1 MTYPLLKKYG
11 NISFVSCRSN
21 PLCIGGFST
30 RNGGVSKGPYYSL
43 NLGLQTGD
51 KESAVTENRQRFCN
65 AIAPG
70 YKVVHVEQIHSN
82 IVQYV
87 DKEYE
92 VTQGDA
98 FFTQEKNVLLTISTA
113 DCAPILIHDEEYS
126 IIAAIHCGWRGA
138 REKIIEQTIAQLSLY
153 VSPENLRAYIG
164 PMIQQ
169 SSYEVGA
176 EFDALFPRQF
186 IKKESGKRYFDLN
199 SYIEDVLVESGVGRI
214 TNTRLCTYSN
224 PDMFF
229 SHRRD
234 GDTGR
239 MVSFIGLE

>member
-1 MTYPLLKKYG
+1 MDYPFLTKIGK
-11 NISFVSCRSN
+11 ISFVSCRSN
-21 PLCIGGFST
+21 PLCIGGFSS
-30 RNGGVSKGPYYSL
+30 RNGGVSKGQYYSL

-51 KESAVTENRQRFCN
+51 KDSAVAQNRQQFFN

-70 YKVVHVEQIHSN
+70 YKVVYLEQIHSGV
-82 IVQYV
+82 VQYV
-87 DKEYE
+87 DFEYD
-92 VTQGDA
+92 VVQGDA

-113 DCAPILIHDEEYS
+113 DCAPILLHDEEYS

-138 REKIIEQTIAQLSLY
+138 HEKIIEQTIAQLSLY
-153 VSPENLRAYIG
+153 VPPENLRAYIG

-176 EFDALFPRQF
+176 EFDTLFPPEF
-186 IKKESGKRYFDLN
+186 IKKESGKRFFDLN

-214 TNTRLCTYSN
+214 MNTRLCTYSN

-239 MVSFIGLE
+239 MLSFIGLQ